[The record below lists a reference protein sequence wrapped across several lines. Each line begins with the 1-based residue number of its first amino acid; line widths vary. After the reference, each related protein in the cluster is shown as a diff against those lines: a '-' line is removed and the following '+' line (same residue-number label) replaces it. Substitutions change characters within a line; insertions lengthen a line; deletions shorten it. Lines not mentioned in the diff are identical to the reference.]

1 MDFGVIA
8 IALVLLVLIGLGVSF
23 ASKKS
28 PTPRSIT
35 SPRTVKGI
43 GTQLRHID
51 PNKAQALEDIQD
63 VLILADIGIEA
74 SESIMGELRGKE
86 PTVENLRSILLS
98 RLNQFDTTQLRDA
111 ELQVILVVGVNGVGK
126 TTSVGKLAHMLSRQ
140 GKKVVLAAGDTFR
153 AAAVDQLKTWAG
165 RSEVHVVT
173 GAIDADPASV
183 AFEAVTYAK
192 NHGADVL
199 IVDTAGRLHTK
210 TNLMDELGKVKRV
223 IEKHAPVTDVLLV
236 LDATTGQNGVQQA
249 KTFKDAVD
257 VSGLIIT
264 KLDGSAK
271 GGVIF
276 AIQNVLAVP
285 IKFVGNGE
293 GLEDFTRFQPD
304 VFVDELLA

>member
-8 IALVLLVLIGLGVSF
+8 IALVLIAIIGIGVSL
-23 ASKKS
+23 ATKKS
-28 PTPRSIT
+28 STPTSSGSQSFI
-35 SPRTVKGI
+35 KGL
-43 GTQLRHID
+43 GTQLRNID
-51 PNKAQALEDIQD
+51 PQKQQALEDIQD
-63 VLILADIGIEA
+63 VLIMADVGIEA
-74 SESIMGELRGKE
+74 SESIVSELRGIE
-86 PTVENLRSILLS
+86 PTIENLRSVLLS
-98 RLNQFDTTQLRDA
+98 RLNQFADTQLRTA

-126 TTSVGKLAHMLSRQ
+126 TTSVGKLAHMLNRQ

-153 AAAVDQLKTWAG
+153 AAAIDQLKTWAS

-173 GAIDADPASV
+173 GAADADPASV

-210 TNLMDELGKVKRV
+210 ANLMEELGKVKRV
-223 IEKHAPVTDVLLV
+223 IEKHAIVTDVLLV

-249 KTFKDAVD
+249 KIFKDVVD
-257 VSGLIIT
+257 ISGLIIT

-276 AIQNVLAVP
+276 AIQSVLAVP

-293 GLEDFTRFQPD
+293 GLDNFAHFQPD
-304 VFVDELLA
+304 AFVDALLA

>member
-8 IALVLLVLIGLGVSF
+8 IALVLIAIIGIGVSL
-23 ASKKS
+23 ATKKS
-28 PTPRSIT
+28 STPPSSGSQSFI
-35 SPRTVKGI
+35 KGL
-43 GTQLRHID
+43 GTQLRNID
-51 PNKAQALEDIQD
+51 PQKQQALEDIHD
-63 VLILADIGIEA
+63 VLIMADVGIEA
-74 SESIMGELRGKE
+74 SESIVSELRGTE
-86 PTVENLRSILLS
+86 PTIENLRSVLLS
-98 RLNQFDTTQLRDA
+98 RLNQFADTQLRTA

-126 TTSVGKLAHMLSRQ
+126 TTSVGKLAHMLNRQ

-153 AAAVDQLKTWAG
+153 AAAVDQLKTWAS

-173 GAIDADPASV
+173 GAADADPASV

-210 TNLMDELGKVKRV
+210 ANLMEELGKVKRV
-223 IEKHAPVTDVLLV
+223 IEKHAIVTDVLLV

-249 KTFKDAVD
+249 KTFKDVVD
-257 VSGLIIT
+257 ISGLIIT

-276 AIQNVLAVP
+276 AIQSVLAVP

-293 GLEDFTRFQPD
+293 GLDNFAHFQPD
-304 VFVDELLA
+304 AFVDALLA

>member
-8 IALVLLVLIGLGVSF
+8 IALVLIAIIGIGVSL
-23 ASKKS
+23 ATKKS
-28 PTPRSIT
+28 STPPSSGSQSFI
-35 SPRTVKGI
+35 KGL
-43 GTQLRHID
+43 GTQLRNID
-51 PNKAQALEDIQD
+51 PQKQQALEDIQD
-63 VLILADIGIEA
+63 VLIMADVGIEA
-74 SESIMGELRGKE
+74 SESIVSELRGTE
-86 PTVENLRSILLS
+86 PTIENLRSVLLS
-98 RLNQFDTTQLRDA
+98 RLNQFADTQLRTAD
-111 ELQVILVVGVNGVGK
+111 LQVILVVGVNGVGK
-126 TTSVGKLAHMLSRQ
+126 TTSVGKLAHMLNRQ

-153 AAAVDQLKTWAG
+153 AAAVDQLKTWAS

-173 GAIDADPASV
+173 GAADADPASV

-210 TNLMDELGKVKRV
+210 ANLMEELGKVKRV
-223 IEKHAPVTDVLLV
+223 IEKHAIVTDVLLV

-249 KTFKDAVD
+249 KTFKDVVD
-257 VSGLIIT
+257 ISGLIIT

-276 AIQNVLAVP
+276 AIQSVLAVP

-293 GLEDFTRFQPD
+293 GLDNFAHFQPD
-304 VFVDELLA
+304 AFVDALLA

>member
-8 IALVLLVLIGLGVSF
+8 IALVLLLVIGIGVSL
-23 ASKKS
+23 ATKKS
-28 PTPRSIT
+28 PASKPGKSST
-35 SPRTVKGI
+35 SAQGI
-43 GTQLRHID
+43 GAYLRKID
-51 PNKAQALEDIQD
+51 PQKAQALEDIQD
-63 VLILADIGIEA
+63 VLIMADVGIEA
-74 SESIMGELRGKE
+74 SESIVGDLRGTE
-86 PTVENLRSILLS
+86 PTLENLRTVLVS
-98 RLNQFDTTQLRDA
+98 RLNQFADTQLRVA
-111 ELQVILVVGVNGVGK
+111 QLQVILVVGVNGVGK

-165 RSEVHVVT
+165 RSEVHVVS
-173 GAIDADPASV
+173 GAADADPASV
-183 AFEAVTYAK
+183 AFEAITYAK

-210 TNLMDELGKVKRV
+210 TNLMEELGKVKRV

-276 AIQNVLAVP
+276 AIQNVLRVP

-293 GLEDFTRFQPD
+293 GLEDFTHFRPD
-304 VFVDELLA
+304 VFVDALLA

>member
-1 MDFGVIA
+1 MDFGVIG
-8 IALVLLVLIGLGVSF
+8 IALLILALIAVGFTLT
-23 ASKKS
+23 SKKTQTPS
-28 PTPRSIT
+28 SKTPTRVS
-35 SPRTVKGI
+35 GI
-43 GTQLRHID
+43 GSLLRNVD
-51 PNKAQALEDIQD
+51 LQKEKALEDIHDILIMAD
-63 VLILADIGIEA
+63 VGIEA
-74 SESIMGELRGKE
+74 SDSVIEELRRGE
-86 PTVENLRSILLS
+86 PTVAALHNILLS
-98 RLNQFDTTQLRDA
+98 RLQQFPNSALNPS

-126 TTSVGKLAHMLSRQ
+126 TTSVGKLAHLLSRQ

-153 AAAVDQLKTWAG
+153 AAAVEQLQTWAK

-173 GAIDADPASV
+173 GNNDSDPASV
-183 AFEAVTYAK
+183 AFEAITYAK
-192 NHGADVL
+192 NHAADVL

-223 IEKHAPVTDVLLV
+223 LEKHAPVTDVLLV

-249 KTFKDAVD
+249 RSFKEIVD

-285 IKFVGNGE
+285 IKFVGTGE
-293 GLEDFTRFQPD
+293 SLEDFSTFEPAT
-304 VFVDELLA
+304 FVDALLA

>member
-8 IALVLLVLIGLGVSF
+8 IALILIAIIGIGVSL
-23 ASKKS
+23 ATKKS
-28 PTPRSIT
+28 SDAPISTSQPRL
-35 SPRTVKGI
+35 KGI
-43 GTQLRHID
+43 GTQLRNINLQKD
-51 PNKAQALEDIQD
+51 QALEDIHD
-63 VLILADIGIEA
+63 VLILADVGIEA
-74 SESIMGELRGKE
+74 SQSIVNDLRGKE
-86 PTVENLRSILLS
+86 PTLENLRSTLLS
-98 RLNQFDTTQLRDA
+98 RLNLFADTQLRVAD
-111 ELQVILVVGVNGVGK
+111 LQVILVVGVNGVGK

-140 GKKVVLAAGDTFR
+140 GKNVVLAAGDTFR
-153 AAAVDQLKTWAG
+153 AAAVDQLKTWAS

-173 GAIDADPASV
+173 GAPDADPASV

-192 NHGADVL
+192 NHEVDVL

-210 TNLMDELGKVKRV
+210 TNLMEELGKVKRV

-249 KTFKDAVD
+249 KIFRDVVD

-293 GLEDFTRFQPD
+293 NLEDFANFLPD
-304 VFVDELLA
+304 VFVDALLA

>member
-8 IALVLLVLIGLGVSF
+8 IALVLIAIIGIGVSL
-23 ASKKS
+23 ATKKS
-28 PTPRSIT
+28 STPPSSGSQSFI
-35 SPRTVKGI
+35 KGL
-43 GTQLRHID
+43 GTQLRNID
-51 PNKAQALEDIQD
+51 PQKQQALEDIHD
-63 VLILADIGIEA
+63 VLIMADVGIEA
-74 SESIMGELRGKE
+74 SESIVSELRGTE
-86 PTVENLRSILLS
+86 PTIENLRSVLLS
-98 RLNQFDTTQLRDA
+98 RLNQFADTQLRTAD
-111 ELQVILVVGVNGVGK
+111 LQVILVVGVNGVGK
-126 TTSVGKLAHMLSRQ
+126 TTSVGKLAHMLNRQ

-153 AAAVDQLKTWAG
+153 AAAVDQLKTWAS

-173 GAIDADPASV
+173 GAADADPASV

-210 TNLMDELGKVKRV
+210 ANLMEELGKVKRV
-223 IEKHAPVTDVLLV
+223 IEKHAIVTDVLLV

-249 KTFKDAVD
+249 KTFKDVVD
-257 VSGLIIT
+257 ISGLIIT

-276 AIQNVLAVP
+276 AIQSVLAVP

-293 GLEDFTRFQPD
+293 GLDNFAHFQPD
-304 VFVDELLA
+304 AFVDALLA

>member
-8 IALVLLVLIGLGVSF
+8 IALVLIAIIGIGVSL
-23 ASKKS
+23 ATKKS
-28 PTPRSIT
+28 SDAASSTSQPRL
-35 SPRTVKGI
+35 KGI
-43 GTQLRHID
+43 GSQLRNINLQRD
-51 PNKAQALEDIQD
+51 QALEDVHD
-63 VLILADIGIEA
+63 VLILADVGIEA
-74 SESIMGELRGKE
+74 SESIVNDLRGKE
-86 PTVENLRSILLS
+86 PTLENLRSTLLS
-98 RLNQFDTTQLRDA
+98 RLNLFADTQLRAAD
-111 ELQVILVVGVNGVGK
+111 LQVILVVGVNGVGK
-126 TTSVGKLAHMLSRQ
+126 TTSVGKLAHILSHQ

-153 AAAVDQLKTWAG
+153 AAAVDQLKTWAS

-173 GAIDADPASV
+173 GAPDADPASV

-192 NHGADVL
+192 NHEADVL

-210 TNLMDELGKVKRV
+210 TNLMEELGKVKRV
-223 IEKHAPVTDVLLV
+223 IEKHVPVTDVLLV

-249 KTFKDAVD
+249 KVFKDVVD

-285 IKFVGNGE
+285 IKFIGNGE
-293 GLEDFTRFQPD
+293 SLEDFAHFQPD
-304 VFVDELLA
+304 VFVDALLA